1 MRVLIV
7 DDTLSARLF
16 MISLLHRLGVDDVV
30 QAENGSQAL
39 TILRE
44 DQNFDMIFMDW
55 KMPVMTGPEAISVLK
70 YKGNRI
76 PIILTTAK
84 NSTEDVEKVLKLGIS
99 DYLLKPF
106 NINFLADTIYHATGK
121 EVSY

>member
-7 DDTLSARLF
+7 DDTLSARVF
-16 MISLLHRLGVDDVV
+16 MVSLLGRLGVHDVV

-39 TILRE
+39 SILRY
-44 DQNFDMIFMDW
+44 DKNFDMIFMDW

-70 YKGNRI
+70 YQGNRI
-76 PIILTTAK
+76 PIVMTTSK
-84 NSTEDVEKVLKLGIS
+84 SSSSDVEKVIRLGVS

-106 NINFLADTIYHATGK
+106 SIQFLIDKIHRATGQ
-121 EVSY
+121 ELEY